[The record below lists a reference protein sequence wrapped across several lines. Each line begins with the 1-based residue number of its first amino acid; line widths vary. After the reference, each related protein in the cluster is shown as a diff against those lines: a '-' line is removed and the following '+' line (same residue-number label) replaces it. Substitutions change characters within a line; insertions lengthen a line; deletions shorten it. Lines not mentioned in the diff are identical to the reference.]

1 MTTIKTFAEG
11 LDDYTGSLAQE
22 VEKLELEQAR
32 GALNRDEQM
41 DLLGD
46 LRQAVEDRLIRP
58 WQQRAR
64 VGLLVGLVLIGAGN
78 FLPGGLPNGS
88 LLRAGAT
95 IAGTLSLLLAAHGAW
110 TAWKYRARE
119 GAWLKDLEATVQKG
133 GSVLDA
139 R

>member
-1 MTTIKTFAEG
+1 MTTIKAFAEG
-11 LDDYTGSLAQE
+11 PDDYTGTLAQE

-58 WQQRAR
+58 RRQRAW
-64 VGLLVGLVLIGAGN
+64 VGLLVGLVLIGAAN
-78 FLPGGLPNGS
+78 LLPEGLSYETMLKAGVT
-88 LLRAGAT
+88 LAGA
-95 IAGTLSLLLAAHGAW
+95 LSLVLGGHGAW
-110 TAWKYRARE
+110 TARKYRARE
-119 GAWLKDLEATVQKG
+119 GAWLKDLETTVQKG
-133 GSVLDA
+133 GSVFDA